1 MSEVKFNKEGPKH
14 IAELLKLTRKATFE
28 VASIVDDCII
38 DKDVYDK
45 VEPERRHM
53 FRCCSI
59 LDALDYL
66 ENDDTIEINIDRK
79 PDKVIITTEVKQ

>member
-1 MSEVKFNKEGPKH
+1 MYEVKFNTEGTKH
-14 IAELLKLTRKATFE
+14 LAELLKISKKATLE
-28 VASIVDDCII
+28 LTCHVDDCII

-59 LDALDYL
+59 LDAIDYL
-66 ENDDTIEINIDRK
+66 ENDDTIEISIDRK